1 MTTLRPSV
9 PLALS
14 TSIYQREAN
23 YENALVVGDLAGPSP
38 AQIAE
43 AKAELESIEKAAEKV
58 LMTDNEIDDFIALEN
73 EYPQLR
79 EMMENWQ
86 AVNRNLLDNMFFARI
101 IGKKR
106 YNKLKSIKD
115 YVPWYRITDDME
127 DIHMPTAGAIRG
139 LTDVPRSAYS
149 ARACLR

>member
-1 MTTLRPSV
+1 MNR
-9 PLALS
+9 AMAEIDLS
-14 TSIYQREAN
+14 GTQN
-23 YENALVVGDLAGPSP
+23 P
-38 AQIAE
+38 ADIKE
-43 AKAELESIEKAAEKV
+43 AKDELESIEKAAEKV

-101 IGKKR
+101 IGKRR

-115 YVPWYRITDDME
+115 YVPWYRITRRHGRHPHANRRSDSWIDGRSKGALIPQGRAPDDSRNSFQ
-127 DIHMPTAGAIRG
+127 G
-139 LTDVPRSAYS
+139 
-149 ARACLR
+149 RATRL